1 MYNLISKELIFP
13 SLREMIVFSM
23 IFLDNNILTILEE
36 IKSIRKGMNSQKII
50 TTSTIKSKINPTK
63 YKKKNKRSKLLKF
76 HGVHLCLKSVK
87 NLHYCAAR
95 LLMPFKLITDQ
106 WRFLSAVSDNS
117 CPRATCRWTRTIA
130 DITLPWFEWGW

>member
-1 MYNLISKELIFP
+1 MFRIVPFYFAFYMYNLISKELIFP

-106 WRFLSAVSDNS
+106 
-117 CPRATCRWTRTIA
+117 
-130 DITLPWFEWGW
+130 

>member
-50 TTSTIKSKINPTK
+50 TT
-63 YKKKNKRSKLLKF
+63 
-76 HGVHLCLKSVK
+76 
-87 NLHYCAAR
+87 
-95 LLMPFKLITDQ
+95 
-106 WRFLSAVSDNS
+106 
-117 CPRATCRWTRTIA
+117 
-130 DITLPWFEWGW
+130 